1 VSTPSTLYFVS
12 CIFCP
17 AWRCL
22 SDDHYPGVVCCGFVP
37 VFASFCMQVLVRGHI
52 FLNCSLTEAF
62 CIAILEAA
70 CCGLFCVSTRVGGV
84 PEVLPMDFIRL
95 AEPNPA
101 GALFVSVMH
110 IMLRSGDRRG
120 TLAVKLLSLDLCAVL
135 VRMFVFGRHDRHH

>member
-1 VSTPSTLYFVS
+1 MQDHN
-12 CIFCP
+12 P
-17 AWRCL
+17 AVGLCGGL
-22 SDDHYPGVVCCGFVP
+22 PVVGI
-37 VFASFCMQVLVRGHI
+37 FCMQVLVRGHI

-101 GALFVSVMH
+101 GAPIVTSYAQ
-110 IMLRSGDRRG
+110 MLRLWDRFYIASV
-120 TLAVKLLSLDLCAVL
+120 TLLFIPMCICCHVCFYVRVSFGKWELVL
-135 VRMFVFGRHDRHH
+135 VVVFV